1 MTGSNGSLA
10 EEQARSMVR
19 WIEFAGGKQAA
30 TGIFSPRQVY
40 AHRAFCPDTQGE
52 FGEFGDR
59 LLNSLIQFC
68 RPAD

>member
-1 MTGSNGSLA
+1 
-10 EEQARSMVR
+10 MVR

-30 TGIFSPRQVY
+30 TGNILLSRQVY

-52 FGEFGDR
+52 LGEFGDR

>member
-1 MTGSNGSLA
+1 
-10 EEQARSMVR
+10 MVC

-30 TGIFSPRQVY
+30 TGIFSLPGRY
-40 AHRAFCPDTQGE
+40 MRTGHSARTHIGE
-52 FGEFGDR
+52 EFGDR